1 MPVSRTG
8 LERIRGDHPDND
20 TLLALAD
27 GHLEPRQALEIRRHV
42 QLCPGCALIVQRA
55 GERVETPDD
64 LTWARAERELDR
76 RAGPWQPARRHR
88 WHAIGLAATLVIAAG
103 LGWMLLLPPAGI
115 DPTVR
120 GTGLSAVSP
129 AAIVTELDE
138 FAWTA
143 FPLAARHRVT
153 LAQDETVLWQQSTTG
168 QHLELPANLTNAL
181 EVGVRY
187 RWRVE
192 ALDDSGQVLS
202 ASGWT
207 EFEFSSRTS
216 PPFERQH

>member
-1 MPVSRTG
+1 MPISPKD
-8 LERIRGDHPDND
+8 LERARGDHPDND

-27 GHLEPRQALEIRRHV
+27 GHLEPPHALEIGRHV
-42 QLCPGCALIVQRA
+42 QLCPECALIVQRA
-55 GERVETPDD
+55 GERIETPDD

-76 RAGPWQPARRHR
+76 RAAPWKPARRLR
-88 WHAIGLAATLVIAAG
+88 WHAVGLAATLVIAAG
-103 LGWMLLLPPAGI
+103 LGWVLLLPPAGI

-138 FAWTA
+138 FAWTT

-153 LAQDETVLWQQSTTG
+153 LAQDETVVWQQSTTG
-168 QHLELPANLTNAL
+168 HHLEPPDNVTNAL
-181 EVGVRY
+181 EAGVSY

-192 ALDDSGQVLS
+192 ALDDSGQVLT
-202 ASGWT
+202 ASDWT
-207 EFEFSSRTS
+207 EFELSSKAS
-216 PPFERQH
+216 PPFEKQH